1 MADTKTKRAS
11 QVRKKQI
18 LLLSGIS
25 LAVIVIALG
34 ASALMQ
40 PGKKKEV
47 PLQQQAKTRTLQVG
61 SADAER
67 EAWRIQSGSEL
78 QNIAKQI
85 TDLNNK
91 VTGLQE
97 ENKKLKEGNQAGS
110 IAPPIAPG
118 SNAVMPPAVPPSM
131 QTNGKTSPFGTEG
144 SEGGIPPPLRA
155 DGTTAQPNATGRM
168 AGTAKGTLDGSRIR
182 SVAINEPDEAT
193 KVAAAD
199 KPGVK
204 TDLVNS
210 SKEFGSKS
218 KRGADGKERFADDD
232 PLDINRAGGRTAET
246 YLPTGTTMRVVL
258 LNGLDA
264 PTGGQSQSNPMPVN
278 LMVDAAAQ
286 LPNGVKANL
295 KGCFITGSGHG
306 DLSSER
312 AFVRLDRLSCVDED
326 GGAIDVAV
334 KGYVSGEDGKSG
346 LRGKL
351 VSKTGAVL
359 ANAIFVGTIGGFGEG
374 LRQSATQTDSFGALG
389 QTQSVK
395 NPWTYGMGSGVGK
408 AMDRVAQYY
417 IKLADK
423 MFPIV
428 EIDGGRVVDVV
439 LTRGVSIERK

>member
-25 LAVIVIALG
+25 LGVIVIALG

-131 QTNGKTSPFGTEG
+131 QTNGKTSPFGTVG

-334 KGYVSGEDGKSG
+334 KTANPVCVESWFQRPALFWQTRSLSEPSVA
-346 LRGKL
+346 L
-351 VSKTGAVL
+351 VKVFASPQHKPTPLVLSAKPSRSKTRGHMAWVRAL
-359 ANAIFVGTIGGFGEG
+359 A
-374 LRQSATQTDSFGALG
+374 
-389 QTQSVK
+389 K
-395 NPWTYGMGSGVGK
+395 PWTVLPSTTSSWQTRCSRLSKSMV
-408 AMDRVAQYY
+408 VAS
-417 IKLADK
+417 LMWCSREA
-423 MFPIV
+423 
-428 EIDGGRVVDVV
+428 
-439 LTRGVSIERK
+439 

>member
-131 QTNGKTSPFGTEG
+131 QTNGKTSPFGTVG

-155 DGTTAQPNATGRM
+155 DG
-168 AGTAKGTLDGSRIR
+168 KG
-182 SVAINEPDEAT
+182 
-193 KVAAAD
+193 
-199 KPGVK
+199 
-204 TDLVNS
+204 
-210 SKEFGSKS
+210 
-218 KRGADGKERFADDD
+218 
-232 PLDINRAGGRTAET
+232 
-246 YLPTGTTMRVVL
+246 
-258 LNGLDA
+258 A
-264 PTGGQSQSNPMPVN
+264 PQ
-278 LMVDAAAQ
+278 A
-286 LPNGVKANL
+286 
-295 KGCFITGSGHG
+295 
-306 DLSSER
+306 
-312 AFVRLDRLSCVDED
+312 
-326 GGAIDVAV
+326 
-334 KGYVSGEDGKSG
+334 
-346 LRGKL
+346 
-351 VSKTGAVL
+351 
-359 ANAIFVGTIGGFGEG
+359 
-374 LRQSATQTDSFGALG
+374 
-389 QTQSVK
+389 
-395 NPWTYGMGSGVGK
+395 
-408 AMDRVAQYY
+408 
-417 IKLADK
+417 
-423 MFPIV
+423 
-428 EIDGGRVVDVV
+428 
-439 LTRGVSIERK
+439 